1 MNYELFRNFAGKTK
15 TTGMAKKSGELTPM
29 MKQFFD
35 FKAKYPEA
43 LLLFRCGDFYETYC
57 EDAVE
62 AARILGITLTRRNNG
77 AGVKGDEMAGF
88 PHHALDTYLP
98 KLIRA
103 GRRVAICDQLEDP
116 KLTKKL
122 VKRGITELVT
132 PGVAMQDNV
141 LNYKENN
148 FLCAVHF
155 AAQKAQRTGQPAS
168 MQSGQQ
174 MAAQSGR
181 AAVAQGGRPVAG
193 SRVGGLC
200 GVSFLDI
207 STGEFLCG
215 EGPVDYVEK
224 LLGSFQPKEVLYCR
238 DRRKDFELCFGGAAR
253 SGMSP
258 YEMDD
263 WVFTEQTAQQKLQ
276 QHFGV
281 KSLKGFG
288 VEQLRS
294 GIVAAGAVLQYLEQ
308 TLHTQIAHITHLR
321 RIEEERYVRLDK
333 FTIRSLELIQP
344 MQDDGR
350 SLLDVID
357 HTVSPMGSRML
368 RRWVVFP
375 LKDEQAINERL
386 DTVDYFFRNPEFRQT
401 VDEQMQRVGDLERI
415 VSKVAVGRVTPREV
429 VQLRTALEAVE
440 VIRQACIETS
450 AEGDATAE
458 QAQGGIGRMGRLL
471 DACVDI
477 RQRIAREIQN
487 DPPQQVQRGG
497 VISDGVNAELDE
509 LRRIAYSGKDYLLQI
524 QEREAQQTG
533 ISSLKVGYNNV
544 FGYYLEVRNTYKD
557 RVPAEWVRKQTLAQA
572 ERYITQELKEYEEK
586 ILGAEDR
593 ILALEQQLFTDLV
606 TALQQYIGPMQ
617 QDATVLARL
626 DCLLSA
632 AKTAE
637 ANHYVRPVIDTS
649 DTIDIRQGRHP
660 VIETQLPVGERYV
673 PNDVTLDAEHQQII
687 IITGPNM
694 AGKSAL
700 LRQTALIVLLAQ
712 TGQFVPAESARIG
725 LVDKVFT
732 RVGASDNI
740 SLGESTF
747 MVEMTEASNILNN
760 VTPHSLVLF
769 DELGRGTSTYDGI
782 SIAWAIV
789 EYLHEQPKAR
799 ARTLFA
805 THYHELNE
813 MEKTF
818 KRIRNYNVSVREVDG
833 KVIFLRKLE
842 RGGSEHSFGIHVAEI
857 AGMPKSIVKRANVIL
872 KQLESDNAQVGT
884 TAAHG
889 AKARP
894 TAEIAQSR
902 EGMQL
907 SFFQLDDPVLSQI
920 RDEIL
925 GLDVNNLTPM
935 EALNKLDGIKH
946 ILIGK

>member
-1 MNYELFRNFAGKTK
+1 
-15 TTGMAKKSGELTPM
+15 MAKKDGKEITPM

-35 FKAKYPEA
+35 FKEKYPEA

-57 EDAVE
+57 DDAIV
-62 AARILGITLTRRNNG
+62 ASQILGITLTHRNNG

-132 PGVAMQDNV
+132 PGVAMQDTV

-155 AAQKAQRTGQPAS
+155 GKA
-168 MQSGQQ
+168 
-174 MAAQSGR
+174 
-181 AAVAQGGRPVAG
+181 V
-193 SRVGGLC
+193 C
-200 GVSFLDI
+200 GVAFLDI
-207 STGEFLCG
+207 STGEFLTG
-215 EGPVDYVEK
+215 EGTYDYVEK
-224 LLGSFQPKEVLYCR
+224 LIGNFQPKEVLY
-238 DRRKDFELCFGGAAR
+238 DRERRHDFERYFGTRLCTF
-253 SGMSP
+253 
-258 YEMDD
+258 ELDD
-263 WVFTEQTAQQKLQ
+263 WVFTEQTAHQKLYK
-276 QHFGV
+276 HFNV
-281 KSLKGFG
+281 RSLKGFG
-288 VEQLRS
+288 VDHLKS
-294 GIVAAGAVLQYLEQ
+294 GVIAAGAILQYLEQ
-308 TLHTQIAHITHLR
+308 TLHTQIAHITTLS

-333 FTIRSLELIQP
+333 FTVRSLELIST
-344 MQDDGR
+344 MQEDGK

-357 HTVSPMGSRML
+357 RTVSPMGGRLL
-368 RRWVVFP
+368 RRWLVFP
-375 LKDEQAINERL
+375 LKDEKQINQRL
-386 DTVDYFFRNPEFRQT
+386 DIVDYFFREPQFRQT
-401 VDEQMQRVGDLERI
+401 IDEQLQRIGDLERI
-415 VSKVAVGRVTPREV
+415 VSKIATGRVSPREM
-429 VQLRTALEAVE
+429 VQLKTALQAIAPIKEACLQTAV
-440 VIRQACIETS
+440 AADDSPS
-450 AEGDATAE
+450 AI
-458 QAQGGIGRMGRLL
+458 AQSLQRVGERLQL
-471 DACVDI
+471 CEELRD
-477 RQRIAREIQN
+477 RITREIEN
-487 DPPQQVQRGG
+487 DPPQQVQKGG
-497 VISDGVNAELDE
+497 VIRKGVSDELDE
-509 LRRIAYSGKDYLLQI
+509 LRQIAYSGKDYLLQI

-533 ISSLKVGYNNV
+533 IASLKIGYNNV

-557 RVPAEWVRKQTLAQA
+557 KVPQDWIRKQTLAQA

-586 ILGAEDR
+586 ILGAEDK
-593 ILALEQQLFTDLV
+593 ILSLEQQLFTALV
-606 TALQQYIGPMQ
+606 TAAQQYISQVQ
-617 QDATVLARL
+617 QNANIIAHL

-637 ANHYVRPVIDTS
+637 ANHYVRPVISNQD
-649 DTIDIRQGRHP
+649 IINIRQGRHP
-660 VIETQLPVGERYV
+660 VIETQLPIGEHYV
-673 PNDVTLDAEHQQII
+673 PNDISLDSERQQII

-700 LRQTALIVLLAQ
+700 LRQTALITLMAQ
-712 TGQFVPAESARIG
+712 IGSFVPAESATIG
-725 LVDKVFT
+725 LVDKIFT

-789 EYLHEQPKAR
+789 EYLHENPKAR

-813 MEKTF
+813 MEKNF
-818 KRIRNYNVSVREVDG
+818 SRIRNYNVSVKEVDG

-842 RGGSEHSFGIHVAEI
+842 KGGSEHSFGIHVAEI
-857 AGMPKSIVKRANVIL
+857 SGMPKSIVKRANVIL
-872 KQLESDNAQVGT
+872 KQLEAENAQVGT
-884 TAAHG
+884 VG
-889 AKARP
+889 KP
-894 TAEIAQSR
+894 TAEIAKSR

-925 GLDVNNLTPM
+925 GLDVNNLTPL
-935 EALNKLDGIKH
+935 EALNKLNEIKK
-946 ILIGK
+946 IVSGK